1 MTDAILRP
9 AILADID
16 ELVRLRKF
24 LLSDG
29 TGHYV
34 ARTPDQDAA
43 WQAAY
48 RAWLRAR
55 LPATAT
61 AAVIACGFEGHDGLV
76 GCAIAVID
84 DRAPT
89 AECLN
94 GKVGW
99 LQTVVVDPAYRGR
112 GLGAAIV
119 EYALAWLRD
128 RDVRQVTLQTTPAAQ
143 SLYRSRGF
151 RHCGE
156 DTLLCAL

>member
-1 MTDAILRP
+1 MTDAIPRP
-9 AILADID
+9 AVHTDID

-34 ARTPDQDAA
+34 AHTPEQDAA
-43 WQAAY
+43 WQSAY
-48 RAWLRAR
+48 RTWLRAR
-55 LPATAT
+55 LPGTSTTA
-61 AAVIACGFEGHDGLV
+61 VVACGIAGQDSLV

-84 DRAPT
+84 ERAPT

-99 LQTVVVDPAYRGR
+99 LQTVVVDPAHRGR

-119 EYALAWLRD
+119 EYTLEWLRD
-128 RDVRQVTLQTTPAAQ
+128 KDVSQVTLRTTPAARP
-143 SLYRSRGF
+143 LYRSLGF
-151 RHCGE
+151 QHCGE